1 MPTIEILG
9 LIAADLTTSAF
20 IPQVYKAWKYK
31 STKDISMTMY
41 LVFLVGIILWLF
53 YGIAIESLSVAVANG
68 VTIVLAL
75 AIIIAKMKYK

>member
-9 LIAADLTTSAF
+9 LIAAALTTSAF
-20 IPQVYKAWKYK
+20 VPQVYRAWKYK

-75 AIIIAKMKYK
+75 AIIIAKIRYK